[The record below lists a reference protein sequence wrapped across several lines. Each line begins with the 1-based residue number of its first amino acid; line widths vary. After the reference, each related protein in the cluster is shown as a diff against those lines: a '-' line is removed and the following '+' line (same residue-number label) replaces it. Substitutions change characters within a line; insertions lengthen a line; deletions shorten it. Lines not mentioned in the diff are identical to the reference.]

1 MRKQRE
7 FKQTEIGRIPKDWEV
22 VTLEEVM
29 SLFHNGIWGEEPI
42 VHEKSYPVIR
52 STEIT
57 RDGKIDLSNV
67 AFRKIP
73 EEKVSKYNLKG
84 GDILLVASSGS
95 SNLIGRAAIF
105 KQPRKG
111 EVYLF
116 SNFMLRLRPENVDS
130 IFLYYYLNSPRYYR
144 FLKSLQQTST
154 GLRNL
159 PKREFIKFKLP
170 LPPLPEQQKIA
181 EILSTVDEAIEKV
194 DNSIEKTKRL
204 KNGLMCELLTKGIG
218 HKEFKDTEIGRI
230 PKEWEVSSLSKIIK
244 LASGKTRPSEI
255 ADMPSTTMPHPVYGG
270 NGILGYTNTFIVDK
284 ETIVIGRVGEY
295 CGSIH
300 KTLGLAWITDNALYA
315 VEIQR
320 GSVELDYLIYSLA
333 FINLN
338 KFKKKSGQPLMTQ
351 KIIYSISIPLPP
363 LAEQQK
369 IAEILSTVD
378 KRLELLRSK
387 KEKLERI
394 KKGLMNELLTGQR
407 RVKILES

>member
-1 MRKQRE
+1 MKKQTE
-7 FKQTEIGRIPKDWEV
+7 FKNTEIGRIPKDWDV
-22 VTLEEVM
+22 VRLDE
-29 SLFHNGIWGEEPI
+29 LGELQYGYTASAIDKDTGKKLLRITDIGDYGQVVWKNVP
-42 VHEKSYPVIR
+42 HC
-52 STEIT
+52 EISQSNY
-57 RDGKIDLSNV
+57 KKYKLS
-67 AFRKIP
+67 I
-73 EEKVSKYNLKG
+73 
-84 GDILLVASSGS
+84 GDILFARIGATTGKSTYINKEINGVFASYLIRFKPLVP
-95 SNLIGRAAIF
+95 NLST
-105 KQPRKG
+105 
-111 EVYLF
+111 E
-116 SNFMLRLRPENVDS
+116 
-130 IFLYYYLNSPRYYR
+130 FLYYCTQSNLYWNQVHRKKEGQLKKGLNAKI
-144 FLKSLQQTST
+144 LA
-154 GLRNL
+154 GLI
-159 PKREFIKFKLP
+159 FP

-194 DNSIEKTKRL
+194 DDSIEKTKRL

-363 LAEQQK
+363 LPEQQK